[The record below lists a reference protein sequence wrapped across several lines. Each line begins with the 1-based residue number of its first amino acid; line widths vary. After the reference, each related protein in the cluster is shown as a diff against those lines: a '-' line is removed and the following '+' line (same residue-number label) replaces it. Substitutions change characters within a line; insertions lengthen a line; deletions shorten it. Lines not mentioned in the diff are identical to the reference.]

1 MSRTSQIRTARILRS
16 TVIAA
21 ALAVASTSAASAQ
34 SVGAPEAPSAHA
46 RWEFIVP
53 GGQLIPTGDQ
63 RGAIQRGGLSAA
75 QLSYVPRPSLAFTA
89 TFAWARSRDVA
100 VVDRPKLDVFM
111 YDIGAEVRAP
121 RWIGS
126 GAVTFSPFAGVGG
139 GARSYNYRSL
149 HVDAT
154 HNLAAYASAG
164 GEIGMGRVHLR
175 VEARDYIAGFASL
188 DGQGGDHTRNDMA
201 LLVGL
206 RFGTR

>member
-1 MSRTSQIRTARILRS
+1 MSRTARSPIVRIARS
-16 TVIAA
+16 TLAAA
-21 ALAVASTSAASAQ
+21 ALVAASASAASAQ
-34 SVGAPEAPSAHA
+34 TVAPEAPQAHA
-46 RWEFIVP
+46 RWELIVP
-53 GGQLIPTGDQ
+53 GGQLVPTGDH
-63 RGAIQRGGLSAA
+63 RDAIQRGGLTAA

-100 VVDRPKLDVFM
+100 SVDRPKLDVFM
-111 YDIGAEVRAP
+111 YDIGAELRAP

-126 GAVTFSPFAGVGG
+126 GAVTFSPFAGIGG

-164 GEIGMGRVHLR
+164 GEIGVGRVHLR
-175 VEARDYIAGFASL
+175 VEARDYIARFEAL
-188 DGQGGDHTRNDMA
+188 DGTGAGHTRNDVA